1 MCLVEIQV
9 FNRISKITLQ
19 QKSLLESLN
28 LELYASS
35 EGDEYVFGEN
45 HIGRL
50 WFELE
55 YDSDRQRIS
64 VCVGKVRNL
73 PNHNYG
79 KEVCNNFFIRQVGS
93 LALFCKIKVY
103 LSPFDRQFAQTKT
116 KRKTLNPKFDE
127 VIIFDHHQLLLLM
140 FKIDYG
146 QMKKLS
152 PDHFDERSLKFVI
165 YRVDTLMRALPFGQV
180 IFPLKDY
187 TIKRKKRVTFWR
199 DFERN
204 VTDIPIVTSE
214 IHCSLVYYEN
224 LQRLTLTVMEAND
237 LNLTGN
243 NESWGVFLKVELCL
257 GARKLK
263 TKKSQVVKKTRSP
276 VFNQSFSFSISPERI
291 DEASIHIQL
300 YQTKPYKLVG
310 RLILGGYMFTRDKPL
325 QHWQEMLANM
335 KTAKRHNLHDQ
346 NETTWPC
353 CHCPKHLQGHTS
365 SWRPVKYKKPPGSGP
380 ILKAS
385 PLEVTTVPFGP
396 FGL

>member
-1 MCLVEIQV
+1 
-9 FNRISKITLQ
+9 
-19 QKSLLESLN
+19 LLESLN

-64 VCVGKVRNL
+64 VCVGKVL
-73 PNHNYG
+73 
-79 KEVCNNFFIRQVGS
+79 
-93 LALFCKIKVY
+93 Y

-127 VIIFDHHQLLLLM
+127 VIIFD
-140 FKIDYG
+140 
-146 QMKKLS
+146 LS

-335 KTAKRHNLHDQ
+335 KTAKRHNLHDR

-353 CHCPKHLQGHTS
+353 CHCP
-365 SWRPVKYKKPPGSGP
+365 KPPGSGP

-385 PLEVTTVPFGP
+385 PLEVRTVPFGP

>member
-1 MCLVEIQV
+1 MIGHMHIRRQGIH
-9 FNRISKITLQ
+9 ISKRNNPAAICDTKEPKTLNIHNKWHCSIDFHQ
-19 QKSLLESLN
+19 SLIRTKVIHYILKIYHLYCLRDESFLSHQKETM
-28 LELYASS
+28 
-35 EGDEYVFGEN
+35 GDEYVFGEN

-79 KEVCNNFFIRQVGS
+79 KEVCNNFFIRQS
-93 LALFCKIKVY
+93 
-103 LSPFDRQFAQTKT
+103 
-116 KRKTLNPKFDE
+116 
-127 VIIFDHHQLLLLM
+127 IFVS
-140 FKIDYG
+140 
-146 QMKKLS
+146 LS

-346 NETTWPC
+346 NETTLPY

-380 ILKAS
+380 ILKA
-385 PLEVTTVPFGP
+385 
-396 FGL
+396 

>member
-1 MCLVEIQV
+1 MNGLSDEIYALKKKSNSLHPEDIPFV
-9 FNRISKITLQ
+9 LPTRRKFSLTSKRNNE

-64 VCVGKVRNL
+64 VCVGKVQYICLRLIDNL
-73 PNHNYG
+73 LKQKQ
-79 KEVCNNFFIRQVGS
+79 KEKPSIPTPPVV
-93 LALFCKIKVY
+93 
-103 LSPFDRQFAQTKT
+103 
-116 KRKTLNPKFDE
+116 
-127 VIIFDHHQLLLLM
+127 VIN
-140 FKIDYG
+140 
-146 QMKKLS
+146 LS

>member
-1 MCLVEIQV
+1 MAL
-9 FNRISKITLQ
+9 FNRFSSILNTNESNPLHPEDIPFVLPTRRKYSLTSKKNNE

-79 KEVCNNFFIRQVGS
+79 KES
-93 LALFCKIKVY
+93 
-103 LSPFDRQFAQTKT
+103 
-116 KRKTLNPKFDE
+116 
-127 VIIFDHHQLLLLM
+127 IFVS
-140 FKIDYG
+140 
-146 QMKKLS
+146 LS

-335 KTAKRHNLHDQ
+335 KTAKRHSLHDQ
-346 NETTWPC
+346 NETTLPY

-380 ILKAS
+380 ILKA
-385 PLEVTTVPFGP
+385 
-396 FGL
+396 

>member
-1 MCLVEIQV
+1 MAL
-9 FNRISKITLQ
+9 FNRFSSILNTNESNSLHPEDIPFVLPTRRKFSLTSKRNNE

-79 KEVCNNFFIRQVGS
+79 KEVCNNFFIR
-93 LALFCKIKVY
+93 VY

-127 VIIFDHHQLLLLM
+127 VIIFD
-140 FKIDYG
+140 
-146 QMKKLS
+146 LS

-243 NESWGVFLKVELCL
+243 NESWGMCIIFTQCFLKVELCL

-335 KTAKRHNLHDQ
+335 KTA
-346 NETTWPC
+346 
-353 CHCPKHLQGHTS
+353 
-365 SWRPVKYKKPPGSGP
+365 
-380 ILKAS
+380 
-385 PLEVTTVPFGP
+385 VTEWHF
-396 FGL
+396 LSE